1 MPNIEMIEYVT
12 FSIPVRLN
20 TSEIEHLRAVK
31 ERMGALAA
39 VRSLKLKVDIDLRE
53 AKDYIDSL

>member
-20 TSEIEHLRAVK
+20 KFEIEHLRAVK
-31 ERMGALAA
+31 EKMGVVAA